1 MKILLVSQYFWPETF
16 LINDL
21 VACLQA
27 QGHSIEVLT
36 GKPNYP
42 EGRLFSGYLARGC
55 VTEYFKET
63 IPVHRVPMI
72 PRGKG
77 GGLRRIL
84 NYFSFVISGIVFA
97 PRRIKNTD
105 FDVILVYIPSPITAV
120 IPAIFLKKKL
130 KVPLAV
136 WVQDLWPES
145 VSATGYV
152 KNKRLLAALQGLVR
166 WIYAKSD
173 CLLVQ
178 SRGFIEPVGCYAAAE
193 KIIYYPNS
201 YQDNAA
207 DCDPSLLPYNLLQV
221 LQTYDCFVFAGNIG
235 SAQSIETLVETAQ
248 RLAHIPRCKIVIV
261 GSGSLSDWL
270 IERVSTLQLDN
281 VIVAGRFLPE
291 VMPTIFHFATAL
303 LVTLKKELIF
313 TYTIPSKIQA
323 YLAAGKPIIA
333 ALHGE
338 GAKVIV
344 EAGAGFCGPAEDA
357 AALAAHCEQV
367 SHLSQAERDALG
379 ASARQYF
386 LQHFEMGQQ
395 SKRLIEILQALLPN
409 GQTKVA
415 KNCSAGQTR
424 KPSLD

>member
-16 LINDL
+16 IINDL
-21 VACLQA
+21 VACLQE
-27 QGHSIEVLT
+27 QGHSVEVLT

-42 EGRLFSGYLARGC
+42 DGKIFTGYFARGC

-63 IPVHRVPMI
+63 ILVHRVPLI

-77 GGLRRIL
+77 GRIRLIL
-84 NYFSFVISGIVFA
+84 NYFAFMISGILFA
-97 PRRIKNTD
+97 PCRIKKTN
-105 FDVILVYIPSPITAV
+105 FDVVLVYIPSPITAV

-152 KNKRLLAALQGLVR
+152 KNKRLLAVLKGLVR

-178 SRGFIEPVGCYAAAE
+178 SRGFIEPVGCYAGAE

-201 YQDNAA
+201 YQDNAV
-207 DCDPSLLPYNLLQV
+207 DCDPSLLPHNLLQV
-221 LQTYDCFVFAGNIG
+221 LQTHDCFVFAGNLG
-235 SAQSIETLVETAQ
+235 SVQSIETIVEAAQ
-248 RLAHIPRCKIVIV
+248 RLVHIPRCKIVIV

-270 IERVSTLQLDN
+270 IERVATLQLDN
-281 VIVAGRFLPE
+281 VIVAGRFPPE
-291 VMPTIFHFATAL
+291 VMPTIFHSATAL

-333 ALHGE
+333 ALDGE
-338 GAKVIV
+338 GAKVIE

-357 AALAAHCEQV
+357 VALAEHCERV
-367 SHLSQAERDALG
+367 YRLSAPERQKMG
-379 ASARQYF
+379 AAGYAYF
-386 LQHFEMGQQ
+386 LQHFEMVQQ
-395 SKRLIEILQALLPN
+395 SKRLIDILDLVCKQA
-409 GQTKVA
+409 
-415 KNCSAGQTR
+415 
-424 KPSLD
+424 PSNAL